1 MNGKITTREEIDY
14 IVTAYKEGVRVKAIA
29 ADIGKC
35 EQTVWNVLDKEGVRK
50 IERRITG
57 KTTKSTMSDVK
68 CPNCRATGHYKGAK
82 FCYKCGADI
91 RTEADILRERL
102 GKLTADMQYLPD
114 SIRDSAYRVIQDT
127 IDYLRKV

>member
-1 MNGKITTREEIDY
+1 MSKARTTREEIDH
-14 IVTAYKEGVRVKAIA
+14 IVEAYKSGMSLTEIAENTGKVK
-29 ADIGKC
+29 
-35 EQTVWNVLDKEGVRK
+35 QTICNILDKEGVRA
-50 IERRITG
+50 IQRR
-57 KTTKSTMSDVK
+57 TTVEKVSDVK

-102 GKLTADMQYLPD
+102 GMLVADFVYLPD
-114 SIRDSAYRVIQDT
+114 SIRDNAYVVIQET

>member
-1 MNGKITTREEIDY
+1 MYGKITKRDEIDY
-14 IVTAYKEGVRVKAIA
+14 IVSAYKEGVKVEAIA
-29 ADIGKC
+29 KDAGKC
-35 EQTVWNVLDKEGVRK
+35 EQTIRNILEREGVYQPS
-50 IERRITG
+50 RRNTS
-57 KTTKSTMSDVK
+57 TTKATKSNVK

-102 GKLTADMQYLPD
+102 GKLTADMQFLPD
-114 SIRDSAYRVIQDT
+114 SMRDNAYRIIQDT

>member
-1 MNGKITTREEIDY
+1 MNKARITKEEIDT
-14 IVTAYKEGVRVKAIA
+14 IIDAYKSGMSISEIVELTGRARQSILN
-29 ADIGKC
+29 I
-35 EQTVWNVLDKEGVRK
+35 LDKEGVRDIVPRGVK
-50 IERRITG
+50 AKVSE
-57 KTTKSTMSDVK
+57 VK

-102 GKLTADMQYLPD
+102 GKLVSDFVYLPD
-114 SIRDSAYRVIQDT
+114 SIRDNAYAVVQET